1 MLLCVEFIL
10 IILFL
15 SAIRLD
21 VNIETE
27 RDVYIKLFCF
37 HFILNK
43 TLRINP
49 NVEYRFECGLNTF
62 KTNTRYQSSIFG
74 LFCFRQNYI
83 GYG

>member
-1 MLLCVEFIL
+1 MRRVYFDYFVF
-10 IILFL
+10 LF
-15 SAIRLD
+15 AIRLD

-27 RDVYIKLFCF
+27 RDVYKQFCF

-49 NVEYRFECGLNTF
+49 NVEYRSECGLNTF

-74 LFCFRQNYI
+74 LFYFRQNYI
-83 GYG
+83 GCG